1 MQTTALYKTLGLAFG
16 AMLLTAC
23 ASKGDVNEGA
33 GSESAAVASEAETAA
48 VNGTAVAGEALEAEA
63 NAEANEAQAAL
74 REQTVFYFD
83 FDQSTLKEE
92 GKAALQ
98 AHAAYLA
105 ASNTARVVLEG
116 HADERGTVEYNLAL
130 GERRA
135 MTVRRFLMAN
145 GASAEQ
151 LQVVS
156 FGEER
161 PAVMG
166 STEESYSQNRR
177 VEVKYQSR

>member
-16 AMLLTAC
+16 AMLISAC

-33 GSESAAVASEAETAA
+33 GSTVAPTATEQQAEDTNAVESAG
-48 VNGTAVAGEALEAEA
+48 VNGEALE
-63 NAEANEAQAAL
+63 AEANEAQAAL

-83 FDQSTLKEE
+83 FDQSTLKSE
-92 GKAALQ
+92 GKAALM
-98 AHAAYLA
+98 AHAAFLA
-105 ASNTARVVLEG
+105 ANPAASVVLEG

-130 GERRA
+130 GERRS

-145 GASAEQ
+145 GANGSQ
-151 LQVVS
+151 LKVVS

-161 PAVMG
+161 PVMMGHDEG
-166 STEESYSQNRR
+166 SYAKNRR

>member
-1 MQTTALYKTLGLAFG
+1 MQKTALYKSLGLTLSAILISACSSTG
-16 AMLLTAC
+16 EVSEGDSSTEPTATETGTTVVDTKTV
-23 ASKGDVNEGA
+23 SGEDM
-33 GSESAAVASEAETAA
+33 AAEKEA
-48 VNGTAVAGEALEAEA
+48 
-63 NAEANEAQAAL
+63 AAL

-83 FDQSTLKEE
+83 FDQSSLKAD
-92 GKAALQ
+92 GKPSLM
-98 AHAAYLA
+98 AHAAYLKNNPA
-105 ASNTARVVLEG
+105 TRVVLEG

-145 GASAEQ
+145 GAAAEQ
-151 LQVVS
+151 LEVVS

-166 STEESYSQNRR
+166 HNETSYAKNRR
-177 VEVKYQSR
+177 VEVKYQR